1 MTKSIIERIQPAV
14 RNISPYTLHEYEYE
28 VKINQNENPYD
39 VPADIKQDILDY
51 ALDRSWSR
59 YPPFVP
65 TRLHELLADYADW
78 SPDGIIT
85 GNGSNEIIQA
95 VMAVLLPEGGRLVLP
110 TPTFTVYKLIA
121 TIMGGIVD
129 HVPLTPDYQFDCD
142 AVERAARNADMV
154 IICSP
159 NNPTGALYSP
169 DRLER
174 LLEMTDAAV
183 IVDEAYYEFS
193 RETVI
198 PLIRRYDNLIVFRT
212 FSKAFSLAGLRFG
225 YGVMAPVLAAEVKK
239 AALPYN
245 LNFITTAAAEK
256 LLENRDRLAVYID
269 ELIKSRDKL
278 FKDLQ
283 FIEGVTVYP
292 SRSNFLLFETPYTP
306 KDVFDGLLEDGLL
319 VRDVS
324 SYPMLEQ
331 ALRVSVS
338 TPKDNA
344 RFVTALTRVMN
355 DLSQRR

>member
-1 MTKSIIERIQPAV
+1 MTKSIIDRIQPAV
-14 RNISPYTLHEYEYE
+14 RAISPYTLREYEYE

-39 VPADIKQDILDY
+39 VPADIKQEILDY

-65 TRLHELLADYADW
+65 TSLHELLAEYVGW
-78 SPDGIIT
+78 TSDGIIT

-121 TIMGGIVD
+121 TIMGGVVD
-129 HVPLTPDYQFDCD
+129 HVPLTPDYRFDCD
-142 AVERAARNADMV
+142 AVESAAQGADMV

-159 NNPTGALYSP
+159 NNPTGALYPSE
-169 DRLER
+169 RLER
-174 LLEMTDAAV
+174 LLESTDAAV
-183 IVDEAYYEFS
+183 IVDEAYFEFS

-198 PLIRRYDNLIVFRT
+198 PLIERYDNLIVFRT

-225 YGVMAPVLAAEVKK
+225 YGVMAPALAAEVKK

-269 ELIKSRDKL
+269 ELIESREKL
-278 FKDLQ
+278 FNALQ
-283 FIEGVTVYP
+283 AIDGVTVYP
-292 SRSNFLLFETPYTP
+292 SRANFLIFETPYPP
-306 KDVFDGLLEDGLL
+306 KDIFDGLLDDGLL

-324 SYPMLEQ
+324 SYPMLDS

-338 TPKDNA
+338 TPEDNV
-344 RFVTALTRVMN
+344 RFIGALTRVMT